1 MNAALWADRP
11 TRDCE
16 PQRMHRVAAGR
27 TLFAQGDG
35 FHGVFMVRSGTLK
48 SVIILADGRQQVC
61 AFPMVGDVIGLDGV
75 VTGTHGTT
83 MTALEDSHVREVAR
97 HPWAHATAPDPGM
110 QEHVSELM
118 ARDIQRAHRIHA
130 LLGCANA
137 QERLAA
143 FLLDQSRRR
152 YAQGFSPCDF
162 HLRMSRAELGSYLCM
177 SMETVSRTLSGM
189 QRKGWLRVNKRHI
202 SLADVG
208 ALSRRFG
215 ALL

>member
-1 MNAALWADRP
+1 MNAAWWEDRS
-11 TRDCE
+11 TRDGE
-16 PQRMHRVAAGR
+16 PPRMHRVAAGR

-61 AFPMVGDVIGLDGV
+61 AFPMGGDVIGLDGV

-83 MTALEDSHVREVAR
+83 MTALEDCHVREVAW
-97 HPWAHATAPDPGM
+97 HPWAHATASDLAV
-110 QEHVSELM
+110 QEQVSELM

-130 LLGCANA
+130 LLGCASA
-137 QERLAA
+137 QERLVA

-152 YAQGFSPCDF
+152 YAQGFSPCEF

-202 SLADVG
+202 SLVDVG
-208 ALSRRFG
+208 ALSCRFE

>member
-1 MNAALWADRP
+1 MNAALWVDRP

-16 PQRMHRVAAGR
+16 PQRMHRVAAAQ
-27 TLFAQGDG
+27 TPFAQGDG
-35 FHGVFMVRSGTLK
+35 FHE
-48 SVIILADGRQQVC
+48 
-61 AFPMVGDVIGLDGV
+61 
-75 VTGTHGTT
+75 
-83 MTALEDSHVREVAR
+83 EDSHVREVAR
-97 HPWAHATAPDPGM
+97 HPCAHATASDLGL

-118 ARDIQRAHRIHA
+118 ARDIQRAHRVHA

-152 YAQGFSPCDF
+152 YAQGFSACDF

-189 QRKGWLRVNKRHI
+189 QRKGWLRVDKRHI